1 MVKVLQAALTH
12 YLEREKMF
20 RIEHNVETGEVTEI
34 ELTAKEI
41 KEIESDLAKSE
52 AQRASEQANRI
63 ADAEARAAL
72 LAQLGIT
79 EEQAK
84 LLLG

>member
-1 MVKVLQAALTH
+1 MKII
-12 YLEREKMF
+12 ER
-20 RIEHNVETGEVTEI
+20 IHNVETGEIVDI
-34 ELTAKEI
+34 EREETKEET
-41 KEIESDLAKSE
+41 KARLDMDKA
-52 AQRASEQANRI
+52 A
-63 ADAEARAAL
+63 AEAAAIAAQKATDRAAL

>member
-1 MVKVLQAALTH
+1 MKITEKEFNAITGEETIT
-12 YLEREKMF
+12 ERE
-20 RIEHNVETGEVTEI
+20 ETKEETKARLDTEK
-34 ELTAKEI
+34 A
-41 KEIESDLAKSE
+41 AAE
-52 AQRASEQANRI
+52 AVAMASQRAT
-63 ADAEARAAL
+63 DRAAL